1 MIQIRNNEACSY
13 ELFHFI
19 AVHRISFHTQIFHK
33 GRFTTIILSR
43 EREKLRERERE
54 REGQGDRERER
65 ERERET
71 GRERERER
79 EGKGDRERERERK
92 GDREREKKGDTQR
105 ERERISRMN
114 IPNCSFQ
121 PVCIQGSK
129 KNVYRISNINRQ
141 KRGENILNF

>member
-54 REGQGDRERER
+54 REREGKGDRERER

-71 GRERERER
+71 
-79 EGKGDRERERERK
+79 ERERK
-92 GDREREKKGDTQR
+92 GDRERERDGETERERKKETER
-105 ERERISRMN
+105 EREREREN
-114 IPNCSFQ
+114 IPYEYTKLFFSTGLHSR
-121 PVCIQGSK
+121 VEEE
-129 KNVYRISNINRQ
+129 RISNI
-141 KRGENILNF
+141 

>member
-54 REGQGDRERER
+54 REREGKGDRERER

-71 GRERERER
+71 EREREKGRQRERERR
-79 EGKGDRERERERK
+79 

>member
-54 REGQGDRERER
+54 RERGKGRQG
-65 ERERET
+65 
-71 GRERERER
+71 ERER
-79 EGKGDRERERERK
+79 EGKGDRERERE
-92 GDREREKKGDTQR
+92 GETERERKKETQRER

>member
-54 REGQGDRERER
+54 RERGKGRQG
-65 ERERET
+65 
-71 GRERERER
+71 ERER
-79 EGKGDRERERERK
+79 EGKGDRERERERETE
-92 GDREREKKGDTQR
+92 REREKGRQREREKRRQR
-105 ERERISRMN
+105 EREREREN
-114 IPNCSFQ
+114 IPYEYTKLFFSTGLHSR
-121 PVCIQGSK
+121 VEEE
-129 KNVYRISNINRQ
+129 RISNI
-141 KRGENILNF
+141 

>member
-54 REGQGDRERER
+54 RERGKGRQG
-65 ERERET
+65 
-71 GRERERER
+71 ERER
-79 EGKGDRERERERK
+79 EGKGDRERERERETE
-92 GDREREKKGDTQR
+92 REREKGRQREREKRRQRERER

>member
-54 REGQGDRERER
+54 REGKGDRERER
-65 ERERET
+65 ERER
-71 GRERERER
+71 GKGRQRERERE
-79 EGKGDRERERERK
+79 KGRQ
-92 GDREREKKGDTQR
+92 REREKKGDTERER

>member
-54 REGQGDRERER
+54 RERGKGRQG
-65 ERERET
+65 
-71 GRERERER
+71 ERER
-79 EGKGDRERERERK
+79 EGKGDRERERESETE
-92 GDREREKKGDTQR
+92 REREKGRQREREKRRQRER

>member
-54 REGQGDRERER
+54 REREGKGDRERER

-71 GRERERER
+71 EREREKGRQRERERR
-79 EGKGDRERERERK
+79 
-92 GDREREKKGDTQR
+92 GDREREKKGDRERER

>member
-54 REGQGDRERER
+54 RERERGKVR
-65 ERERET
+65 Q
-71 GRERERER
+71 GERER
-79 EGKGDRERERERK
+79 EGKGDRERERERR
-92 GDREREKKGDTQR
+92 GDREREKKGDTER
-105 ERERISRMN
+105 EREREN
-114 IPNCSFQ
+114 IPYEYTKLFFSTGLHSR
-121 PVCIQGSK
+121 VEEE
-129 KNVYRISNINRQ
+129 RISNI
-141 KRGENILNF
+141 

>member
-54 REGQGDRERER
+54 RERGKGRQG
-65 ERERET
+65 
-71 GRERERER
+71 ERER
-79 EGKGDRERERERK
+79 EGKGDRERERERETE
-92 GDREREKKGDTQR
+92 REREKRRHR
-105 ERERISRMN
+105 EREREREN
-114 IPNCSFQ
+114 IPYEYTKLFFSTGLHSR
-121 PVCIQGSK
+121 VEEE
-129 KNVYRISNINRQ
+129 RISNI
-141 KRGENILNF
+141 